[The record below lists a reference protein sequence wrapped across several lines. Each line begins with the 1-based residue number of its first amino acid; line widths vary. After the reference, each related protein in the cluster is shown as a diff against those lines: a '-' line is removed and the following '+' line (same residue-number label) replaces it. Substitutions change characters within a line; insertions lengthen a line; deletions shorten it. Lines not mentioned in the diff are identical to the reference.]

1 MVSSGDVQTSQ
12 FAEIPN
18 RTKTM
23 LDIKIGDEVETVMG
37 NGIITE
43 IRSMKD
49 GIVLL
54 VEIQPGGF
62 GRGYSD
68 VFSLDEIELI

>member
-1 MVSSGDVQTSQ
+1 
-12 FAEIPN
+12 
-18 RTKTM
+18 M